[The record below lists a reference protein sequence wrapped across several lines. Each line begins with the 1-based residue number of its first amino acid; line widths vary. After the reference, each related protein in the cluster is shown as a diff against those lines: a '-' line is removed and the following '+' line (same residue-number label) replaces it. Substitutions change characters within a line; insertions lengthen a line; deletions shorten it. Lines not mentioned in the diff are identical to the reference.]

1 MNQGPH
7 TYYDYII
14 LQLLVKHRIADI
26 SDITSI
32 ICVPQPGMSNKVN
45 KAENNSIEQNGFI

>member
-26 SDITSI
+26 SNITSI